1 MYDGSQ
7 GNAMTEIAL
16 ALAMGFFSIMVL
28 TMVSMGAG
36 VGETRTA
43 TALMLAPA
51 QTDSAEAG
59 AIMPDAQDVI
69 VIYSDGRFLDT
80 DLRPLDPASI
90 SGTGRVVLAFVPDV
104 PLAEAMVARAAISA
118 TNLVVSTLDE
128 RWLEALAELN
138 P

>member
-1 MYDGSQ
+1 MARKVLYLTHYPDQAHDRVVDLLG
-7 GNAMTEIAL
+7 AETVEICDHSRGDPL
-16 ALAMGFFSIMVL
+16 
-28 TMVSMGAG
+28 
-36 VGETRTA
+36 
-43 TALMLAPA
+43 PA
-51 QTDSAEAG
+51 
-59 AIMPDAQDVI
+59 DAQDVI

-90 SGTGRVVLAFVPDV
+90 SGAGRVVLAFVPDV